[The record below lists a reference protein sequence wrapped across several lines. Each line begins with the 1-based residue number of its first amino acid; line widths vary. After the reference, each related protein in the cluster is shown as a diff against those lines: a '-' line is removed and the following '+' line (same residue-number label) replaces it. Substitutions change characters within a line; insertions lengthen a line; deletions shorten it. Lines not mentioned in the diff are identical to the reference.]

1 MASASIE
8 STVTAPVAKP
18 TVTNASRDD
27 LEVNDVVLLDSV
39 NNGVAYN
46 WSLAYVP
53 ETSAAAFSG
62 SDLDKSPGSFTV
74 DQEGPYLV
82 RLVLWV
88 PTVTV
93 IASPIPAGETLIING
108 VTLTAVAGARTSGAN
123 DFDGSLGTPALI
135 AAEIVAA
142 LNDPANSF
150 STFLAPTV
158 AVGSAELNL
167 CPVVSGAS
175 ITAVSST
182 ALMFF
187 DANAYSEQFVRLRAL
202 TAVGALKLVS
212 AGERVDTVPVP
223 VDITITGWADEQNFN
238 LLTLLGFVSTTS
250 SSGRVLYVDPLNGDY
265 NTIQAAMDFADTQSP
280 SAAAPW
286 VVLVRPGTYAEDL
299 TFYPFVH
306 LFGWPGGQSS
316 RLVRITNATTAAH
329 TVSLPLVGDELV
341 LSNLYFDQPSATSN
355 PVLSLSGAG
364 TMTVH
369 KAVFLA
375 DGSGAPQGPAVEVAT
390 SSTTLNAFD
399 SRFSSNSAASVG
411 SNALAVF
418 TGATANLRNCRVLVR
433 SMDIGEGA
441 SAFLRDCEV
450 LVTGDYGIQSLGT
463 SLVVEYSQVTG
474 ATSQDIAINPAAAG
488 SAGAVSATIRWSRIG
503 DLIFDTTNIV
513 GATSLLFGAT
523 EHGTFTFPGG
533 SPATLAASTPSDS
546 IFYDNT
552 TTGITAENVQDA
564 LDEIYT
570 FAAAVRTLDD
580 AYDGGDP
587 GPTGSGRTIVADA
600 GAVQIVDAVAP
611 SDPIPPGNTDGGL
624 DVVGRIRVGAIDK
637 PEISLDPNPFGGGPV
652 IQLGEEIL
660 PADAPNGATSLL
672 LGNATGTPGFRNYN
686 LQVGTKSAD
695 GGVQVGSLKLKA
707 GDSLDSGVDAGH
719 LYIQSGEGTDV
730 GGGDA
735 GDILIVPGSSAAGTD
750 GRLWIVR
757 GQDGTPATLT
767 AAGAF
772 VGGVTGQIRFA
783 TNMGA
788 IEVDIDAADNLAAV
802 QAKFNATGFVT
813 AAGDPITLTT
823 TATGITAE
831 VYFLNADPGV
841 DAALGGFA
849 TQTPVDGTW
858 PTRIDVLV
866 SAQGEITF
874 GTSFANPM
882 VYNAQT
888 GKLTVPGIID
898 PIGLELD
905 QTVPLTAGTDKGV
918 LYIEDGSGPGNEG
931 DLVYVYENG
940 AVQNISAVIGGAVGF
955 NIEDEGVL
963 VPGGPHT
970 TLNFIGSGVTATDA
984 GGGVANVTVT
994 SGGGSVAGVQQDAF
1008 SAASFNIGG
1017 PGSFIP
1023 LTQTYDTNV
1032 ALSGLVI
1039 LFRNGAADMVN
1050 VGPAAPT
1057 TDEEFRINGNNLEIR
1072 ANITATGNT
1081 YILVY
1086 PRT

>member
-53 ETSAAAFSG
+53 EGSTATFSG
-62 SDLDKSPGSFTV
+62 SDLAKSPGSFTADKV
-74 DQEGPYLV
+74 GPYLV

-93 IASPIPAGETLIING
+93 IAAPIAAGSTLTING

-123 DFDGSLGTPALI
+123 DFNGSLGTASAI

-142 LNDPANSF
+142 LNDGANSF
-150 STFLAPTV
+150 STFITPTV

-182 ALMFF
+182 SLMFF
-187 DANAYSEQFVRLRAL
+187 NANAASEQFVRLRAL
-202 TAVGALKLVS
+202 TTIGALKLVA

-223 VDITITGWADEQNFN
+223 VDITLTGWADEQNFN
-238 LLTLLGFVSTTS
+238 LLTLLGFISTTS
-250 SSGRVLYVDPLNGDY
+250 ASGRVVYVDPIAGDY
-265 NTIQAAMDFADTQSP
+265 NTIQAAMNYANTQGP
-280 SAAAPW
+280 SASVPW
-286 VVLVRPGTYAEDL
+286 VVLVRPGTYTEDL
-299 TFYPFVH
+299 VFYPFVH
-306 LFGWPGGQSS
+306 LFGWPGGQSTK
-316 RLVRITNATTAAH
+316 LVRITNATTASH
-329 TVSLPLVGDELV
+329 TVPVTLVGDEVV
-341 LSNLYFDQPSATSN
+341 LSNLYFDQPSASAN
-355 PVLSLSGAG
+355 PVLTVAGAG
-364 TMTVH
+364 TVTLH
-369 KAVFLA
+369 KTALLS
-375 DGSGAPQGPAVEVAT
+375 DGAGSPQGAALSVAAT
-390 SSTTLNAFD
+390 ATLNAFD
-399 SRFSSNSAASVG
+399 SRFSSNSAASSASTSLEV
-411 SNALAVF
+411 AA
-418 TGATANLRNCRVLVR
+418 GATANLRNCRILVR
-433 SMDIGEGA
+433 GLSLAEGS

-450 LVTGDYGIQSLGT
+450 LVTGTYGIRSLGT

-488 SAGAVSATIRWSRIG
+488 AAGAVGAIIRWSRIG
-503 DLIFDTTNIV
+503 DLLFDTTGIV
-513 GATSLLFGAT
+513 GSTSLLFGAT

-533 SPATLAASTPSDS
+533 SPATLNASTPSDS
-546 IFYDNT
+546 IFYDNS
-552 TTGITAENVQDA
+552 TTGIVAENVQDA

-637 PEISLDPNPFGGGPV
+637 PEISLDPNPFGNGP
-652 IQLGEEIL
+652 EIL
-660 PADAPNGATSLL
+660 LGQEIWAPDAPNGSTGLI

-695 GGVQVGSLKLKA
+695 GGVQVGSLTLKA
-707 GDSLDSGVDAGH
+707 GDSLDSGVNAGH
-719 LYIQSGEGTDV
+719 VYIQSGEGTD
-730 GGGDA
+730 GGGGNA
-735 GDILIVPGSSAAGTD
+735 GSIFLVPAPSAGGTD
-750 GRLWIVR
+750 GRLWLVR

-767 AAGAF
+767 AAGVF
-772 VGGVTGQIRFA
+772 VGGVTGQIRFG

-813 AAGDPITLTT
+813 ATGNPITLTT

-831 VYFLNADPGV
+831 VFFLNADTGV
-841 DAALGGFA
+841 DVALGGFA
-849 TQTPVDGTW
+849 SQSPVDGTW
-858 PTRIDVLV
+858 PTRIDVQV

-874 GTSFANPM
+874 GNSFANPM
-882 VYNAQT
+882 IYNAQT
-888 GKLTVPGIID
+888 GKLTVPGLID
-898 PIGLELD
+898 PIGLILE
-905 QTVPLTAGTDKGV
+905 QTVPLTAPTNKGV
-918 LYIEDGSGPGNEG
+918 LYIEDGSGSGNEG

-940 AVQNISAVIGGAVGF
+940 VTQNISAVIGGAVGF

-984 GGGVANVTVT
+984 GGGVADVTII

-1008 SAASFNIGG
+1008 AAASFNIGG
-1017 PGSFIP
+1017 PGSFIA
-1023 LTQTYDTNV
+1023 LTQTYDTNA
-1032 ALSGLVI
+1032 ALRGLVL

-1057 TDEEFRINGNNLEIR
+1057 LETEYRINGNNLEIGT
-1072 ANITATGNT
+1072 NITATGNT